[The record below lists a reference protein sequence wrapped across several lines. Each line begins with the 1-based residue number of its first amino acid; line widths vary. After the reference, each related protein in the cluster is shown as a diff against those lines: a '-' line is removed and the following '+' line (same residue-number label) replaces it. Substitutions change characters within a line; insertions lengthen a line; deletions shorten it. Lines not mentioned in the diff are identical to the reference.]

1 MSAVALCTDSSA
13 LLSGAA
19 AAALGVEV
27 VLVAVALD
35 GVAVRDDL
43 QLDDFYA
50 RIAGGAVATTS
61 QPGPDA
67 LARVYRDAATGG
79 AREALSIH
87 LDTRASG
94 TVSAAE
100 LAASGSPIEVH
111 VVDAGTVSYGV
122 AVCVREAAGVL
133 AAGGSAADAAEA
145 ARARGPTLRN
155 AFLAIPGRPGRIP
168 ASDAWPLFRYEEGAA
183 RPLARCDSLA
193 DAVGGLAQE
202 VLAEQGPVS
211 VAVGH
216 AGRELESAADDLA
229 HRLVGVANVAA
240 VERYRVGAAVG
251 AHTGPT
257 CFGLFWWPTG

>member
-1 MSAVALCTDSSA
+1 VP
-13 LLSGAA
+13 
-19 AAALGVEV
+19 
-27 VLVAVALD
+27 VALD
-35 GVAVRDDL
+35 GVAVGDDL
-43 QLDDFYA
+43 PLDVFYA
-50 RIAGGAVATTS
+50 RSAGGAVATTS
-61 QPGPDA
+61 QPRPDA

-79 AREALSIH
+79 AREVLSIH

-100 LAASGSPIEVH
+100 LAASGSPIDVH

-133 AAGGSAADAAEA
+133 AAGGSTADAAEA
-145 ARARGPTLRN
+145 ARARGATLRN
-155 AFLAIPGRPGRIP
+155 AFLAIADRPGRIP
-168 ASDAWPLFRYEEGAA
+168 ASDAWPLFRCEGAA
-183 RPLARCDSLA
+183 RPLALRLPRGRGRSSHRCSP
-193 DAVGGLAQE
+193 G
-202 VLAEQGPVS
+202 GPVS

-229 HRLVGVANVAA
+229 HRLVGVANLAA